1 MTVAAEQLPLPP
13 LPDAADRWA
22 LYLDFDGT
30 LCPLA
35 DHPDQVQVSDELRRL
50 LARLHQS
57 LDGALCILSGRPVRQ
72 LRALLPG
79 LDDVALVGCHGAEG
93 FDAVPAPDE
102 ASQLAEI
109 RRAVGRGCA
118 GRPGAWIED
127 KPSGFAIHYRRAP
140 ALAPRLRQLVARE
153 LAGADRLR
161 AIEGACVIEV
171 LPARHSKGAA
181 LRTLAGSPR
190 RGPRRPVAVGDDVTD
205 EDAFAAA
212 AELSGFGVCVGS
224 RRPTRARYALPCVP
238 LAQTWLHLLADS
250 LERR

>member
-1 MTVAAEQLPLPP
+1 MTMAAERLPLPP
-13 LPDAADRWA
+13 VPDAAESWA

-35 DHPDQVQVSDELRRL
+35 EHPDQVQVSEELRRL
-50 LARLHQS
+50 LARLQKA
-57 LDGALCILSGRPVRQ
+57 LDGALCILSGRPVHQ
-72 LRALLPG
+72 LQALLPG
-79 LDDVALVGCHGAEG
+79 LEELALVGCHGGEG
-93 FDAVPAPDE
+93 LDAAPAPGE
-102 ASQLAEI
+102 LAQLAQI
-109 RRAVGRGCA
+109 RRAVGRGCR
-118 GRPGAWIED
+118 GRTQAWIED
-127 KPSGFAIHYRRAP
+127 KPAGFAIHYRRDP

-181 LRTLAGSPR
+181 LRALAASPR
-190 RGPRRPVAVGDDVTD
+190 RSARRPVAVGDDVTD

-212 AELSGFGVCVGS
+212 ADLSGFGVCVGS
-224 RRPTRARYALPCVP
+224 RRPTQARYALPCVP